1 MLLLLGH
8 GRLSLGEI
16 MHYAIGYAR
25 AGYPVLPDRGNA
37 SVAQVFREHWP
48 GSAPHG
54 SDSTARP
61 AFWAASRSSSP
72 GAQTTRMRSKRS
84 RWRFSCG

>member
-25 AGYPVLPDRGNA
+25 AGYPVLPDRRHRVVGA
-37 SVAQVFREHWP
+37 GFPRAL
-48 GSAPHG
+48 
-54 SDSTARP
+54 ARLGAARIGFDGP
-61 AFWAASRSSSP
+61 TAFWAASRSSSP
-72 GAQTTRMRSKRS
+72 GPQTTRIRSKRS